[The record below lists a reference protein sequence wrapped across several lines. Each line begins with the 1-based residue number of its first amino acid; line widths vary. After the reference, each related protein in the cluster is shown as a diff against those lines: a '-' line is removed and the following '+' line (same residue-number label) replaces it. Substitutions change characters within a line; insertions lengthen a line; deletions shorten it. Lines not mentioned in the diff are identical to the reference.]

1 MSWTDLL
8 LAGGIAGGAIY
19 LLYRSIWKKGGH
31 CSGCDSGYVQGRA
44 RPALVGVKLPP
55 PEAKT

>member
-8 LAGGIAGGAIY
+8 LAGGIALGAIY

-31 CSGCDSGYVQGRA
+31 CYGCDSGNC
-44 RPALVGVKLPP
+44 PAKGGGGPDRC
-55 PEAKT
+55 